1 MTIALD
7 VVFVLAL
14 VIALAQGVRRGLL
27 ASVGGLAGLAL
38 GAVAAWWLVPV
49 VGRIVPWP
57 EWRGWTLLALVVL
70 LLVGGAIVGGVV
82 GGALRRGADRIR
94 LRWLDRTLGGVFG
107 LGAVALAL
115 SLAGQTIVALGMPAV
130 SPALSS
136 SVVLRTID
144 ALTPRPVSEALAQVR
159 SIVIDDGVPRLGTL
173 FDALPAAPVSPAVD
187 LADPALRRAA
197 QSVARVSG
205 TAYACGV
212 SPTGTGFVVA
222 DDRVVTNAHV
232 VAGVRVPMVE
242 LPGRGA
248 REGRVVYF
256 DPVGDLAVIA
266 VDALD
271 QSPLSLGSAL
281 GAGDSAVVQGYPY
294 GGPFTMVSATVR
306 SMGTVAVPDIYG
318 SFSAPREIYALD
330 AVVRPGNSGGPLLDA
345 QGDVVG
351 VVFARAD
358 DGSDIG
364 YAMTTTTL
372 RPVVAGSSG
381 WTATV
386 DTGACAG

>member
-7 VVFVLAL
+7 VLFGLALVLAL
-14 VIALAQGVRRGLL
+14 VQGMRRGLL
-27 ASVGGLAGLAL
+27 ANIGGLVGLAL

-57 EWRGWTLLALVVL
+57 EWRGWILLALVVV
-70 LLVGGAIVGGVV
+70 LVLGGAMSGRAA
-82 GGALRRGADRIR
+82 GAVLRRGADRVR
-94 LRWLDRTLGGVFG
+94 LKWLDRTLGGAFG
-107 LGAVALAL
+107 VAAVALAL
-115 SLAGQTIVALGMPAV
+115 SLAGQTVIALGMPAV

-159 SIVIDDGVPRLGTL
+159 SVVIDDGLPRLGTL
-173 FDALPAAPVSPAVD
+173 FDALPAAPVAPAVD
-187 LADPALRRAA
+187 LDDPALSSAA

-232 VAGVRVPMVE
+232 VAGVRTPMVE
-242 LPGRGA
+242 LPGRAA

-271 QSPLSLGSAL
+271 QAPLSLGSPRDP
-281 GAGDSAVVQGYPY
+281 GDSAVVQGYPY
-294 GGPFTMVSATVR
+294 GGPFTMVSASVR
-306 SMGTVAVPDIYG
+306 SVGTVSVPDIYDT
-318 SFSAPREIYALD
+318 SSAPREIYALD

-345 QGDVVG
+345 RGDVVG

-364 YAMTTTTL
+364 YAMTTTPL
-372 RPVVAGSSG
+372 RPVVAESSAL
-381 WTATV
+381 TASV